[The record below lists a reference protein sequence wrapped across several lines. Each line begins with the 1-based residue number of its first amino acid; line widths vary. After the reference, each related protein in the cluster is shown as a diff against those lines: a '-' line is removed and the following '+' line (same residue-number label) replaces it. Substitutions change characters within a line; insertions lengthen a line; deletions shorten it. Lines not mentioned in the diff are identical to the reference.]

1 MNSQTLLAR
10 TARGT
15 VLHKYAEG
23 YLVCDPDGQCNFC
36 HDLYN
41 AEEMMR
47 GLEQKYDYPYST
59 SFRAIMH

>member
-10 TARGT
+10 TAGGT
-15 VLHKYAEG
+15 ALHKYAEG
-23 YLVCDPDGQCNFC
+23 YLVCDLEGQCSFC

>member
-1 MNSQTLLAR
+1 M
-10 TARGT
+10 
-15 VLHKYAEG
+15 HKYAEG

-41 AEEMMR
+41 AEEMVR
-47 GLEQKYDYPYST
+47 ELEQKYDYPYST